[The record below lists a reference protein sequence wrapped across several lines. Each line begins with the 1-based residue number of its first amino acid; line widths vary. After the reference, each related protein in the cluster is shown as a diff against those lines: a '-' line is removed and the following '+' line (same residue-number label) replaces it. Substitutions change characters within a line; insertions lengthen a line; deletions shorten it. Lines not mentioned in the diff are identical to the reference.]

1 MIANRLFLLGN
12 ALVLLL
18 VVGRRNSLPG
28 GGLDALPWAS
38 FGTELQD
45 IVTEASLS
53 SAALLCLWIVLTVGW
68 FLFTLIAERR
78 HRIETTARLKKA
90 SSQLEGSDRASPGLG
105 MDASTGLHDS
115 SAHPN
120 GESGNASTHRTG
132 QSDHSEP
139 SFGGAN
145 AHGAQGAH
153 GTHGAGPHSTHSTA
167 GHAGNVGQ
175 VGNGQDSAYREL
187 PPSSANA
194 SDISG
199 VLAGVKERNK
209 SLSPE
214 ARAEIARLQ
223 AALQT
228 LSDQA
233 SEEKKKDGA
242 TPDDVA
248 PSASNS

>member
-18 VVGRRNSLPG
+18 VVGRRSSLPG

-68 FLFTLIAERR
+68 FVFTLIAERR
-78 HRIETTARLKKA
+78 HRIETAARIKK
-90 SSQLEGSDRASPGLG
+90 SSDQSERSDRASAGLR

-115 SAHPN
+115 SAQRD
-120 GESGNASTHRTG
+120 GEAYRTSENLTG

-139 SFGGAN
+139 SFGGAS
-145 AHGAQGAH
+145 AQGSQ
-153 GTHGAGPHSTHSTA
+153 GADPQSVHSTA
-167 GHAGNVGQ
+167 GHAGNAGQ
-175 VGNGQDSAYREL
+175 MGNGRDSAYREL
-187 PPSSANA
+187 PPASANA

-242 TPDDVA
+242 SPDDVA
-248 PSASNS
+248 PSATTS

>member
-1 MIANRLFLLGN
+1 
-12 ALVLLL
+12 
-18 VVGRRNSLPG
+18 
-28 GGLDALPWAS
+28 
-38 FGTELQD
+38 
-45 IVTEASLS
+45 
-53 SAALLCLWIVLTVGW
+53 VGW

-105 MDASTGLHDS
+105 MDASTGLHDFS
-115 SAHPN
+115 GQPN
-120 GESGNASTHRTG
+120 GESDRASTNRTG

-139 SFGGAN
+139 SFGGVN
-145 AHGAQGAH
+145 AQSAQGAH
-153 GTHGAGPHSTHSTA
+153 GADPHSTHSTA

-175 VGNGQDSAYREL
+175 VGNGQDSAHREL

-242 TPDDVA
+242 TPDDVT
-248 PSASNS
+248 PGASSS

>member
-18 VVGRRNSLPG
+18 VVGRRSSLPG
-28 GGLDALPWAS
+28 GGLDALPWAT

-68 FLFTLIAERR
+68 FVFTLIAERR
-78 HRIETTARLKKA
+78 HRIETAARIKK
-90 SSQLEGSDRASPGLG
+90 SSDQSERSDLTSAGLR

-115 SAHPN
+115 FAQRD
-120 GESGNASTHRTG
+120 GEAYRTSENLTG

-139 SFGGAN
+139 SFGGAS
-145 AHGAQGAH
+145 AQGSQ
-153 GTHGAGPHSTHSTA
+153 GADPQSVHSTA
-167 GHAGNVGQ
+167 GHAGNAGQ
-175 VGNGQDSAYREL
+175 MGNGRDSAYREL
-187 PPSSANA
+187 PPASANA

-242 TPDDVA
+242 SPDDVA
-248 PSASNS
+248 PSATTS

>member
-1 MIANRLFLLGN
+1 
-12 ALVLLL
+12 LLL

-90 SSQLEGSDRASPGLG
+90 SSQLEGSERASPGLG
-105 MDASTGLHDS
+105 VDASTGLHDS
-115 SAHPN
+115 SAQPN
-120 GESGNASTHRTG
+120 GESDRTGASRTG

-139 SFGGAN
+139 SFGGVN
-145 AHGAQGAH
+145 AQGAQGAH
-153 GTHGAGPHSTHSTA
+153 GADPHSTHSTT

-175 VGNGQDSAYREL
+175 VGNGQDSAHREL

-242 TPDDVA
+242 SPDDVA
-248 PSASNS
+248 PSASTS

>member
-18 VVGRRNSLPG
+18 VVGRRSSLPG

-68 FLFTLIAERR
+68 FVFTLIAERR
-78 HRIETTARLKKA
+78 HRIETAARIKKA
-90 SSQLEGSDRASPGLG
+90 SAHSEWSDRASPGLG
-105 MDASTGLHDS
+105 MDASAGLHDS
-115 SAHPN
+115 SAQLN
-120 GESGNASTHRTG
+120 GESDGTG
-132 QSDHSEP
+132 TNRAGHSGHSEP
-139 SFGGAN
+139 SFGGAS
-145 AHGAQGAH
+145 AQGAQGAH
-153 GTHGAGPHSTHSTA
+153 GADPHSTHSTA
-167 GHAGNVGQ
+167 GHAGNAGQ
-175 VGNGQDSAYREL
+175 MGNGRDSAYREL
-187 PPSSANA
+187 PPASANA

-242 TPDDVA
+242 SPDDVA
-248 PSASNS
+248 PSATTS

>member
-1 MIANRLFLLGN
+1 MIANRLFLLSN

-18 VVGRRNSLPG
+18 VVGRRSSLPG

-53 SAALLCLWIVLTVGW
+53 SAALLCLWIVLTLGW

-78 HRIETTARLKKA
+78 HRIEAAARKKA
-90 SSQLEGSDRASPGLG
+90 SDHSDGSDRLSPSLRA
-105 MDASTGLHDS
+105 DASAGLHDS
-115 SAHPN
+115 SAQPN

-153 GTHGAGPHSTHSTA
+153 GADPHSTHSTT

-175 VGNGQDSAYREL
+175 VGNGQDSAHREL

-223 AALQT
+223 AALQA

-242 TPDDVA
+242 SPDDVA
-248 PSASNS
+248 PSASTS

>member
-18 VVGRRNSLPG
+18 VMGRRSSLPG
-28 GGLDALPWAS
+28 GGLDALPWAT

-68 FLFTLIAERR
+68 FVFTLIAERR
-78 HRIETTARLKKA
+78 HRIETAARIKK
-90 SSQLEGSDRASPGLG
+90 SSDQSERSDLTSAGLR

-115 SAHPN
+115 FAQRD
-120 GESGNASTHRTG
+120 GEAYRTSENLTG

-139 SFGGAN
+139 SFGGAS
-145 AHGAQGAH
+145 AQGSQ
-153 GTHGAGPHSTHSTA
+153 GADPQSVHSTA
-167 GHAGNVGQ
+167 GHAGNAGQ
-175 VGNGQDSAYREL
+175 MGNGRDSAYREL
-187 PPSSANA
+187 PPASANA

-242 TPDDVA
+242 SPDDVA
-248 PSASNS
+248 PSATTS

>member
-18 VVGRRNSLPG
+18 VVGRRSSLPG

-68 FLFTLIAERR
+68 FVFTLIAERR
-78 HRIETTARLKKA
+78 HRIETAARIKK
-90 SSQLEGSDRASPGLG
+90 SSDQSERSDRTSAGLR

-115 SAHPN
+115 SAQLN
-120 GESGNASTHRTG
+120 GESDGTG
-132 QSDHSEP
+132 TNRAGHSGHSEP
-139 SFGGAN
+139 SFGGAS
-145 AHGAQGAH
+145 AQGSQ
-153 GTHGAGPHSTHSTA
+153 GADPQSVHSTA
-167 GHAGNVGQ
+167 GHAGNAGQ
-175 VGNGQDSAYREL
+175 MGNGRDSAYREL
-187 PPSSANA
+187 PPASANA

-242 TPDDVA
+242 SPDDVA
-248 PSASNS
+248 PSATTS

>member
-18 VVGRRNSLPG
+18 VVGRRSSLPE

-38 FGTELQD
+38 FGTELQG

-68 FLFTLIAERR
+68 SLFTLIAERR
-78 HRIETTARLKKA
+78 RRIETTARLKKA
-90 SSQLEGSDRASPGLG
+90 SDHSEWSDRASPGLG
-105 MDASTGLHDS
+105 VDASTGLHDS
-115 SAHPN
+115 SAQPN
-120 GESGNASTHRTG
+120 GESDRTGASRAG

-139 SFGGAN
+139 SFGGVN
-145 AHGAQGAH
+145 AQ
-153 GTHGAGPHSTHSTA
+153 GTHGADPHSTNSTA
-167 GHAGNVGQ
+167 DHAGE

-248 PSASNS
+248 PSASSS

>member
-18 VVGRRNSLPG
+18 VVGRRSSLPG
-28 GGLDALPWAS
+28 GGLDALPWAT

-68 FLFTLIAERR
+68 FIFTLIAERR
-78 HRIETTARLKKA
+78 HRIETAARIKK
-90 SSQLEGSDRASPGLG
+90 SSDQSERSDRTSAGLR

-115 SAHPN
+115 FAQRD
-120 GESGNASTHRTG
+120 GEAYRTSENLTG

-139 SFGGAN
+139 SFGGAS
-145 AHGAQGAH
+145 AQGSQ
-153 GTHGAGPHSTHSTA
+153 GADPQSVHSTA
-167 GHAGNVGQ
+167 GHAGNAGHAA
-175 VGNGQDSAYREL
+175 NRRDSAYREL

-242 TPDDVA
+242 SPDDVA
-248 PSASNS
+248 PSATTS